1 MRKAR
6 RLQSSSGQ
14 GVLEV
19 VLVVACFSALVAVG
33 TPVYLGFQGRKADK
47 DAQANLVASVP
58 IAQAYRQD
66 HHGSYAGM
74 DSLDLYNIDP
84 RVSPGLAVAWAKR
97 GKYCLTES
105 VHGKTWS
112 IRGPF
117 KGDAKFHANGICE
130 A

>member
-1 MRKAR
+1 MNR
-6 RLQSSSGQ
+6 RLQSSTGQ

-19 VLVVACFSALVAVG
+19 VLVVAAFSALVAVA

-47 DAQANLVASVP
+47 DAQANLVAAVP

-66 HHGSYAGM
+66 HRSYAGM

-84 RVSPGLAVAWAKR
+84 RVSAGLSVAWVKR
-97 GKYCLTES
+97 GSYCITDT

-112 IRGPF
+112 LRGPF
-117 KGDAKFHANGICE
+117 AGDPRFRANGFCE
-130 A
+130 T

>member
-1 MRKAR
+1 MKR

-19 VLVVACFSALVAVG
+19 VLVVACFSALVAVA
-33 TPVYLGFQGRKADK
+33 TPMYLGFQGRKADK
-47 DAQANLVASVP
+47 AAQANLIAAVP
-58 IAQAYRQD
+58 MAQAYRQD
-66 HHGSYAGM
+66 HGSYAGM

-84 RVSPGLAVAWAKR
+84 RVSAGLSVAWVKR
-97 GKYCLTES
+97 GAYCLTDS

-117 KGDAKFHANGICE
+117 KGDAKFSANGTCD
-130 A
+130 

>member
-1 MRKAR
+1 MRNER

-19 VLVVACFSALVAVG
+19 VLVVACFSALVAIA
-33 TPVYLGFQGRKADK
+33 TPVYLGFQSRKADK
-47 DAQANLVASVP
+47 DAQANLVAAVP
-58 IAQAYRQD
+58 MAQAYRQD
-66 HHGSYAGM
+66 QRGSYAGM

-97 GKYCLTES
+97 GMYCLTDS

-117 KGDAKFHANGICE
+117 KGDPKFRANGTCD
-130 A
+130 

>member
-1 MRKAR
+1 MMRR
-6 RLQSSSGQ
+6 FQSSSGQ

-19 VLVVACFSALVAVG
+19 VLVVAAFSALVAVA

-47 DAQANLVASVP
+47 EAQANLVAAVP

-66 HHGSYAGM
+66 HRSYAGM

-84 RVSPGLAVAWAKR
+84 RVSPGLTVAWVKR
-97 GKYCLTES
+97 GAYCLTDS

-112 IRGPF
+112 IRGPY
-117 KGDAKFHANGICE
+117 KGDVKLFPNGFCE
-130 A
+130 